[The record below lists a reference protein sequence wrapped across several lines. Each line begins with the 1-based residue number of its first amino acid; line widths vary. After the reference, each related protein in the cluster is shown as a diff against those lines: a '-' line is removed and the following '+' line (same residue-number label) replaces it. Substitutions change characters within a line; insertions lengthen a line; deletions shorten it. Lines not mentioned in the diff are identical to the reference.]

1 MRRRFSEGFTLLEV
15 MIATAILSTAIVVI
29 FGALKTIIFSTK
41 FSQDLSFAC
50 FLLEERLSDIEIKY
64 KINSATAVSDTATD
78 KETRNA
84 KEFTWSYKITPVD
97 ADGRQIK
104 KVELL
109 VKWPESNKRQPTQ
122 SIVTYLAPRGP

>member
-1 MRRRFSEGFTLLEV
+1 

-29 FGALKTIIFSTK
+29 FGALKTIIFSTR
-41 FSQDLSFAC
+41 FSQDLSFAY

-64 KINSATAVSDTATD
+64 KMDPAVVVPDIATG

-97 ADGRQIK
+97 ADGRQMK
-104 KVELL
+104 KIELL
-109 VKWPESNKRQPTQ
+109 VKWQESDKRQPTQ
-122 SIVTYLAPRGP
+122 SMVTYLAPRGP